1 METGKTSS
9 GPCPPVKSFEDLL
22 RLDARDPRRRHLDD
36 CPRCRARL
44 IAFRSFLERRPLP
57 AGVDLGDARRR
68 LSAAIRAEAERES
81 HHPHQAPPR
90 FPRFWR
96 MQILWKPAL
105 GLVAAGVL
113 IALLLRPAH
122 HSPAHHSPDVHSPDV
137 HSPDVHSP
145 TDHSPA
151 GGSLVLR
158 GQPSAS
164 VPLVADWAPDRSVRL
179 SWPAVPSADGYRV
192 MLYGTDLEEIARLEA
207 GRDTVLA
214 LTAAQV
220 ARLGPS
226 GGAVFW
232 RVATLAGGEPVS
244 LSAPATLQ
252 LP

>member
-9 GPCPPVKSFEDLL
+9 GPCPPVETFEDLL
-22 RLDARDPRRRHLDD
+22 RLDARDPRRMHLDD

-57 AGVDLGDARRR
+57 AGADPGDARRR
-68 LSAAIRAEAERES
+68 LSAAIRAESEREGR
-81 HHPHQAPPR
+81 PR
-90 FPRFWR
+90 PSRPRLPRFWR
-96 MQILWKPAL
+96 IQILWKPAL
-105 GLVAAGVL
+105 AL
-113 IALLLRPAH
+113 IAASMLVVLLLRPAGH
-122 HSPAHHSPDVHSPDV
+122 GPDVHSPA
-137 HSPDVHSP
+137 
-145 TDHSPA
+145 DHSPA
-151 GGSLVLR
+151 DGSLVLR

-164 VPLVADWAPDRSVRL
+164 MPLVADWAPEGSVRL
-179 SWPAVPSADGYRV
+179 SWPAVPSAEGYRV

-207 GRDTVLA
+207 GRDTMLV

-244 LSAPATLQ
+244 VSAPATLQ